1 MDPENQ
7 QLIKELVDTHGS
19 TDVVVVLGATD
30 PEALEIAVETVTVGD
45 PSFMGP
51 LAGVPL
57 GLHVLHIFDD
67 TLKNAVPTETYAD
80 EIGFLEMTLDADDVR
95 SRMQRLREARSQ

>member
-7 QLIKELVDTHGS
+7 QLIKELVDKHGAD
-19 TDVVVVLGATD
+19 DVVVVLGATD
-30 PEALEIAVETVTVGD
+30 PEALEIAVETVTAGD

-67 TLKNAVPTETYAD
+67 TLKTAVPTEIY
-80 EIGFLEMTLDADDVR
+80 EHELGFLEMTLDADDVR
-95 SRMQRLREARSQ
+95 SRMQSLRDTRPQ